1 MEKQTTPNIVHV
13 DTWYKEKVSSR
24 SKKELKDSEKKRYK
38 ALEDSIVNK
47 KNK

>member
-13 DTWYKEKVSSR
+13 DPWYKEKVLNR
-24 SKKELKDSEKKRYK
+24 SKKELSDSEKKRYK

-47 KNK
+47 KVK